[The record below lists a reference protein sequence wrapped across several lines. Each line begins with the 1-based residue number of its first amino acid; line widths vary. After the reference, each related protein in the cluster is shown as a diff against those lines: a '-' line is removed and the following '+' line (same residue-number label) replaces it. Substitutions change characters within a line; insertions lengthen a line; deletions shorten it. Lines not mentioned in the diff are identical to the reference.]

1 MALKKHV
8 ADGSMYAWALLRIA
22 FGYIFLWAFFD
33 KLFGLG
39 FSTCRDKVTDVING
53 GCSQSWA
60 HGGSPTEGFLGNATQ
75 GPFQDFYH
83 NLAGQA
89 WVDWLFMI
97 GLLVIGLGLLLGIW
111 VRLAAFA
118 GIAMMLLMW
127 SALLWPANSPG
138 VDEHIIY
145 AIALFGI
152 ALVDENQVWG
162 LRRWWLKTR
171 LAKIFPFLR

>member
-8 ADGSMYAWALLRIA
+8 ADGSMYAWALLRILL
-22 FGYIFLWAFFD
+22 GYTFLWAFLD
-33 KLFGLG
+33 KLLGLG
-39 FSTCRDKVTDVING
+39 FATCKAKATGLVDV
-53 GCSQSWA
+53 GCSSAWIN
-60 HGGSPTEGFLGNATQ
+60 GGSPTKGFLGNAVT
-75 GPFQDFYH
+75 GPFADFYH

-97 GLLVIGLGLLLGIW
+97 GLLTIGLGLLLGIW
-111 VRLAAFA
+111 VRLGAFA
-118 GIAMMLLMW
+118 GIILVLLMW

-145 AIALFGI
+145 AMALFGI

-162 LRRWWLKTR
+162 LRSWWLKTR
-171 LAKIFPFLR
+171 LARAVPFLK